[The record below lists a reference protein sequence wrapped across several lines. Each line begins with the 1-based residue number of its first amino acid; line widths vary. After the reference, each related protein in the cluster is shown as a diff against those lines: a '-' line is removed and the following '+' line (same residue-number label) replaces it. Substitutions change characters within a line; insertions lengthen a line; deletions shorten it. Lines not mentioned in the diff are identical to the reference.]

1 MTQSYNPAPKV
12 NDEKS
17 CVVFAVFRV
26 HMSVCPSA
34 VALSVHPSSVCVSRL
49 WSWTKAGPAGPGSVP
64 GSDFAR
70 KSSDPGPV
78 VLMAVTPVPSSVK
91 WLLIVLL
98 WAGLGT
104 VFIIVD

>member
-1 MTQSYNPAPKV
+1 M
-12 NDEKS
+12 
-17 CVVFAVFRV
+17 
-26 HMSVCPSA
+26 
-34 VALSVHPSSVCVSRL
+34 CVSGL

-64 GSDFAR
+64 GSDFGR